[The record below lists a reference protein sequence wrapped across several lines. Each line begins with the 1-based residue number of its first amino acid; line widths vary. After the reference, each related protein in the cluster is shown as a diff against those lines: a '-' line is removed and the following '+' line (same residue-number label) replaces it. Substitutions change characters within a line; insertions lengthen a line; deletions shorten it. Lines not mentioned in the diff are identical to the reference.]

1 MSLFSLLFK
10 EIQNNHEFN
19 YSVDQKWSLSPVYT
33 FRVVTKQ
40 KSSISPKILL
50 VEAGDFVNT

>member
-19 YSVDQKWSLSPVYT
+19 SSVDQKGSLSPVYT
-33 FRVVTKQ
+33 FHVVTKQ
-40 KSSISPKILL
+40 KSNISPKILL
-50 VEAGDFVNT
+50 VEADDFVNI